1 MKNVFAFLKKT
12 FYNTAAIYSVTTLVF
27 ILGFYLSSE
36 ENAAN
41 YGAVR
46 IFLYSLF
53 FGLCA
58 ALVLSVFGLFK
69 KMPSLLRYSLEFILI
84 YALFY
89 FFIFYLTGNYKNFP
103 AFFAFSILFVLIYA
117 AAGAINLG
125 FAGREAEKKSAEEY
139 RALFDETQNAK
150 K

>member
-1 MKNVFAFLKKT
+1 M
-12 FYNTAAIYSVTTLVF
+12 
-27 ILGFYLSSE
+27 
-36 ENAAN
+36 
-41 YGAVR
+41 
-46 IFLYSLF
+46 
-53 FGLCA
+53 
-58 ALVLSVFGLFK
+58 
-69 KMPSLLRYSLEFILI
+69 
-84 YALFY
+84 FY

-117 AAGAINLG
+117 AAGAINLV